1 VLYLVILLSLI
12 GHRSVSVFNNP
23 GRSSWELSNKLNRCL
38 PKYVVNIY
46 SCLALCLRGKNPT
59 PGFNGTSTREAL
71 TLIEMTLSWRSQISH
86 DIFALSALKVF
97 FGFIGPLK
105 CVWRAI
111 ARRHKFLI
119 SLYQSKFKSA
129 EY

>member
-1 VLYLVILLSLI
+1 MFT
-12 GHRSVSVFNNP
+12 G
-23 GRSSWELSNKLNRCL
+23 E
-38 PKYVVNIY
+38 
-46 SCLALCLRGKNPT
+46 NPT

-111 ARRHKFLI
+111 ARRHKLLI
-119 SLYQSKFKSA
+119 EMKKPLTRSPKFIA
-129 EY
+129 CTGFQN